1 MKIKTADCSV
11 FLPRDMVDILV
22 CILGLD
28 SEKIKMMYLHLFL
41 FDKASKCACV
51 TLKLSL
57 SCFTA
62 LFSRGIFKGIN
73 NPS

>member
-1 MKIKTADCSV
+1 
-11 FLPRDMVDILV
+11 MVDVLV

-41 FDKASKCACV
+41 FVKALKCAYV

-57 SCFTA
+57 SCSAVTFCQ
-62 LFSRGIFKGIN
+62 GIFKGIN
-73 NPS
+73 HPC